1 MKITGFNPQ
10 IITKEPEKVIEL
22 FEALGFEKTHSKSGD
37 DKFAFSSVRMKRT
50 SDRDDGSAQSFHIDI
65 ISAPTND
72 LPSDLTTI
80 RINVDDHDAA
90 CELLKSKGF
99 TEPKGFGTNSTSSSK
114 YTYLASPTGVL
125 IDVCQHIKD

>member
-10 IITKEPEKVIEL
+10 IITKDPEGVIAL
-22 FEALGFEKTHSKSGD
+22 FEALGFERTHSKSGD
-37 DKFAFSSVRMKRT
+37 DKFAFSSVRMKRA
-50 SDRDDGSAQSFHIDI
+50 SDSGDDSAQSFHVDV
-65 ISAPTND
+65 ISAPTNG
-72 LPSDLTTI
+72 LPSDLTTV

-99 TEPKGFGTNSTSSSK
+99 TEPKGFGTNSTPSSK
-114 YTYLASPTGVL
+114 YTYLASPSGML